1 MALFRTRSR
10 SRQTSGHHLR
20 TAAPTS
26 GSTATRCLTVRPSSA
41 DLVRTS
47 SLALVLWGGLLN
59 TNSRA
64 VAQADSF
71 APMRDEY
78 TAQIKPLLQDFCLD
92 CHAADIQDGDLDLE
106 RFASFDDVRSEPA
119 AWQKVAEFLGNGEMP
134 PADAE
139 QPAPEQRQ
147 RLRAWVAAYLKA
159 EALAN
164 AGDPGPVVLRRLNNA
179 EYTYTLQDLT
189 GVPLTPA
196 REFPADGAAGEGFT
210 NAGGALVMSPALAEK
225 YLASARQIAEHAVL
239 LPDGVAFSERT
250 TRSDWTNE
258 RMYEIRRIYSRH
270 TTGNQDVSALDRW
283 AVPNALS
290 ATDEDGRIDLLPYWE
305 ALIAHRDDVL
315 RDPAGSA
322 ARIAGS
328 SGLNAK
334 YLGLLIA
341 ALTDEDE
348 SSILLHSLRQRWRS
362 ATPDDAAAI
371 VAEIDGWQRA
381 LWKFNVVGHF
391 GMIRPWQEP
400 VTPLMAEREFR
411 LKLDAPAQGDIV
423 LHLAANAGDAATA
436 HRIEWR
442 NARFERPGSRPIRLQ
457 DVRGGTAALEQL
469 RAAAIVQ
476 TETYLTAAFQ
486 ARIASG
492 TSDVEAL
499 AAANDVD
506 AHLLHAWL
514 DYLGIGTGG
523 EAVFGELLS
532 RPTPA
537 VGGHDFLHAWDSPD
551 LADLSL
557 IANSSDQTVNIPGEM
572 RPHSVCVHPRPE
584 RWIGA
589 GWRSPVAGS
598 VRIEALVRDAHPG
611 CGNGVSWSVEL
622 RRGRQRRVLRSGNNN
637 VGATADIP
645 PVEQLRIE
653 VGDIVALVIGPRDGN
668 HFCDLTQVDLRINE
682 LEGDQQAW
690 SLAGDCADSLAAGN
704 PHADRHGHD
713 AVWHFAAGLLADQPT
728 PRAVPEDSLL
738 ARWLETIDVAE
749 AAQLARQTA
758 QLLRDPPSNATPA
771 ADREL
776 RSQLLDLAGPL
787 FGQLDFAALAES
799 ARTQGQQDSPYGVA
813 SDRFTAARHLSL
825 DAPGSFEL
833 RLPASLFAGS
843 EFVVTAALPE
853 DSAGTAIVQPQ
864 VGFAPPDTAG
874 FSPGAPLLTRNDSP
888 AAAQVERSFHEFR
901 QLFPMALCY
910 ARIVPVDETVTLV
923 LFHREDEHV
932 ARLMLSDDEAARL
945 DSLWSELRYVSQA
958 ALRSEV
964 GLEQLLEFATQDAD
978 PRVFEPVKQP
988 IADEANELRRQMLA
1002 AEPQHVEAV
1011 IELAGHA
1018 FRRPLTGEQREALRE
1033 FYAGLRADG
1042 TAHEDAVRYLI
1053 ARVFTSPAFLYRTE
1067 QARPGTERTP
1077 LDDWELATRL
1087 SYFLWSTA
1095 PDDSLLSAAER
1106 GELADSA
1113 RLSDHARRMLT
1124 DDRAGRLAVEFAC
1137 QWLHIRDFDQHDEKS
1152 AEFFPEFADL
1162 RDDMYQESV
1171 LFFTDL
1177 IQQDRSILGILN
1189 ADYTFLNG
1197 TLAAHYGIEGVDGD
1211 EWRRVEGLGDQQR
1224 GGILTQATFLAAQ
1237 SGASRTSPIL
1247 RGNWVSET
1255 LLNERLP
1262 RPPKDVPQ
1270 LPETPPA
1277 GLSERE
1283 LIEQHSS
1290 VEACAKCHARIDP
1303 YGFALE
1309 NFDAIGRWRDR
1320 DANGHA
1326 INTQTALRDGTPL
1339 EGVAGLRDYLLTT
1352 RRDDFIRQFC
1362 RKLLGY
1368 ALGRS
1373 VQLSDDPLL
1382 DAMQR
1387 NLEENDYRFSAAVET
1402 IVLSD
1407 QFRMLRG
1414 ADDPR
1419 SNIALD
1425 PGGESADGN

>member
-1 MALFRTRSR
+1 MALSSSR
-10 SRQTSGHHLR
+10 VGSRNSQSPFSPGPAGRALR
-20 TAAPTS
+20 AAVS
-26 GSTATRCLTVRPSSA
+26 RLA
-41 DLVRTS
+41 
-47 SLALVLWGGLLN
+47 ALVLWTGPLL
-59 TNSRA
+59 TSTVA

-71 APMRDEY
+71 THLRDEY
-78 TAQIKPLLQDFCLD
+78 AAEIQPLLQDFCLD
-92 CHAADIQDGDLDLE
+92 CHSADIQDGDLDLE
-106 RFASFDDVRSEPA
+106 RFASFDDVRSDPA

-147 RLRAWVAAYLKA
+147 RLRDWVAAYLKA

-225 YLASARQIAEHAVL
+225 YLAAARQIAEHAVL
-239 LPDGVAFSERT
+239 LPDGIAFSERT

-270 TTGNQDVSALDRW
+270 TTGNRDVSALDRW

-290 ATDEDGRIDLLPYWE
+290 ATDEDGRVDLRPYWE
-305 ALIAHRDDVL
+305 ALITHRDDVL

-334 YLGLLIA
+334 YLGLLIS
-341 ALTDEDE
+341 ALTDEDD
-348 SSILLHSLRQRWRS
+348 SSLLLHSLRRRLRTAQ
-362 ATPDDAAAI
+362 PGDEAAI

-411 LKLDAPAQGDIV
+411 LQLDAPPQGDIV
-423 LHLAANAGDAATA
+423 LYLAANAATA

-469 RAAAIVQ
+469 RAAAITQ
-476 TETYLTAAFQ
+476 TQAYLTAAFQ
-486 ARIASG
+486 ARVAAG

-506 AHLLHAWL
+506 ANLLHAWL

-523 EAVFGELLS
+523 EAAFGELLS
-532 RPTPA
+532 KSTPA
-537 VGGHDFLHAWDSPD
+537 AGGYEFLHAWDAPE

-572 RPHSVCVHPRPE
+572 RQHSICVHPRPE

-589 GWRSPVAGS
+589 GWRGPIAGT

-645 PVEQLRIE
+645 PVEQVRVE
-653 VGDIVALVIGPRDGN
+653 EGDIIALVIGPREGN
-668 HFCDLTQVDLRINE
+668 HFCDLTQIDLKIYE
-682 LEGDQQAW
+682 LAGDQRAW

-758 QLLRDPPSNATPA
+758 QLLSDPLSETAHA
-771 ADREL
+771 ADSEL
-776 RSQLLDLAGPL
+776 RTQLLDLAGPL

-799 ARTQGQQDSPYGVA
+799 SRTQGQQDSAYGLEA
-813 SDRFTAARHLSL
+813 DRLTSAGYLSL
-825 DAPGSFEL
+825 AAPASVEV
-833 RLPASLFAGS
+833 RLPASLFDGS
-843 EFVVTAALPE
+843 EFVVTAALP
-853 DSAGTAIVQPQ
+853 DNAAGTAIVQPQ
-864 VGFAPPDTAG
+864 VGFARPDMAG
-874 FSPGAPLLTRNDSP
+874 LTPGTPLLARTGSP

-923 LFHREDEHV
+923 LFHREDEHL

-945 DSLWSELRYVSQA
+945 DRLWAELRYVSQA

-1011 IELAGHA
+1011 IELAGRA
-1018 FRRPLTGEQREALRE
+1018 FRRPLSGGQREALRE
-1033 FYAGLRADG
+1033 FYSGLRADG

-1067 QARPGTERTP
+1067 QAQPGTERTP

-1106 GELADSA
+1106 GELADST
-1113 RLSDHARRMLT
+1113 RLSDHARRMLA
-1124 DDRAGRLAVEFAC
+1124 DDRARRLAVEFAC

-1177 IQQDRSILGILN
+1177 IQHDRSILSILN
-1189 ADYTFLNG
+1189 ADYTFLNSA
-1197 TLAAHYGIEGVDGD
+1197 LAAHYGIDGVDGD
-1211 EWRRVEGLGDQQR
+1211 EWRRVEGLSDQQR
-1224 GGILTQATFLAAQ
+1224 GGILTQATFLSVQ

-1352 RRDDFIRQFC
+1352 RRDDFVRQFC

-1382 DAMQR
+1382 DAMQS
-1387 NLEENDYRFSAAVET
+1387 NLAENDYRFSAAVET

-1407 QFRMLRG
+1407 QFRMIRG

-1419 SNIALD
+1419 SNLALE
-1425 PGGESADGN
+1425 PGGQDSEQE